1 MVTAAWMPFVS
12 SESITIVIF
21 IVLSVRW
28 EKRFLAGK
36 NGEKKSRDLALL
48 YKYNP
53 YVGVS
58 QGD

>member
-1 MVTAAWMPFVS
+1 M
-12 SESITIVIF
+12 
-21 IVLSVRW
+21 RW

-53 YVGVS
+53 YVGAR